1 MTRRMWLLMVL
12 LAALWGSSYLFIKVA
27 LQEGVAPVSIVFA
40 RIALGALVLVPIA
53 GRVGALAPLRSAL
66 RPVLVIAVVQI
77 VFPFLLIAYGE
88 RFIASSQ
95 AGILF
100 AATPMWAVLLA
111 QRHDHDERPATIA
124 VLGVVTGLVGVVV
137 LLGIDV
143 GGGRQA
149 IVGGLMVLVASAA
162 YAIGSLYLKRQ
173 LKDARAVGVAAA
185 ALLTGA
191 LLLVPAQLFA
201 LPAHPL
207 SLQAVGSLLLLGV
220 GGTGIAFAINYT
232 LIAQIGPG
240 RASLVAY
247 IAPGCAVIFGVA
259 LLGEPLGA
267 GMILGLGLILGGSWI
282 AARDGATA
290 HSGCLPRPSTRPFT
304 RVPQLAGTRA

>member
-40 RIALGALVLVPIA
+40 RLALGALVLVPIA
-53 GRVGALAPLRSAL
+53 GRVGALAPLRSVL

-77 VFPFLLIAYGE
+77 VIPFLLIAYGE

-100 AATPMWAVLLA
+100 AATPIWAMLLA
-111 QRHDHDERPATIA
+111 QRYDHGERPATTA

-137 LLGIDV
+137 LLGIDF

-149 IVGGLMVLVASAA
+149 IVGALMVLLASAA

-201 LPAHPL
+201 LPARPL
-207 SLQAVGSLLLLGV
+207 SLQAVGSLLVLGV

-232 LIAQIGPG
+232 LIAQIGQPRLARRLHRAGLRRHLRG
-240 RASLVAY
+240 RAARRAAWRRHDPWAGTDPRRLVDRSPRRRPKRARGMPPVASL
-247 IAPGCAVIFGVA
+247 
-259 LLGEPLGA
+259 
-267 GMILGLGLILGGSWI
+267 
-282 AARDGATA
+282 T
-290 HSGCLPRPSTRPFT
+290 STRA
-304 RVPQLAGTRA
+304 REES